1 MGFVFINR
9 SHYMDL
15 RRAFNFLF
23 QVLPNVSRYDP
34 RTENNELITPRKPI
48 FHSTC
53 HSFYPNYKQD
63 YYSVLFVFLQCIDQ
77 FLKSFKVMHMVR
89 RIIPHNDL
97 KSAVTIAMLT
107 TSVWFWYFDE
117 LHHSSI
123 FYIFNITSI
132 CQVVSLI

>member
-1 MGFVFINR
+1 MAYVSIEKTKILPFNFQLEEVHEILEKKKKFSFLLMSFVFINR

-63 YYSVLFVFLQCIDQ
+63 YYSVLFDFDNVLISFSRALKLCI
-77 FLKSFKVMHMVR
+77 
-89 RIIPHNDL
+89 
-97 KSAVTIAMLT
+97 
-107 TSVWFWYFDE
+107 W
-117 LHHSSI
+117 
-123 FYIFNITSI
+123 
-132 CQVVSLI
+132 

>member
-1 MGFVFINR
+1 MSFVFINR

-107 TSVWFWYFDE
+107 MAHLSDFGILMNFIIQAFFIF
-117 LHHSSI
+117 SI
-123 FYIFNITSI
+123 SHLY
-132 CQVVSLI
+132 VR

>member
-1 MGFVFINR
+1 MSFVFINR

-107 TSVWFWYFDE
+107 MAHLSDFGILMNFIIPAFFIF
-117 LHHSSI
+117 SI
-123 FYIFNITSI
+123 SHLY
-132 CQVVSLI
+132 VR